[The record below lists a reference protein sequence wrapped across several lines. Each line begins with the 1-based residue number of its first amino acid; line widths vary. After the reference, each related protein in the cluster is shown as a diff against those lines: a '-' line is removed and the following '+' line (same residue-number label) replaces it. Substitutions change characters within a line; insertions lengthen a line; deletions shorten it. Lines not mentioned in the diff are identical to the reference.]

1 MTQGLILALTGV
13 SLLDLVEI
21 YGSDISSVSHLITT
35 RCVGGLLGSLLGGKL
50 YDTYNVQ
57 TMSILTMAIA
67 CVTVFMIPLSGSL
80 PLAHVMVFFGGISF
94 GAFDTGA
101 NVWII
106 KLWPQNSSPAL
117 QVFHLAFGVGCLV
130 APLFAEPF
138 LSTGHYATSSLN
150 LTDSNDTAFEGLF
163 FSVTGV
169 ALLDLADVYGTDV
182 GSVAQLV
189 TTRGVGILA
198 GSFFGGLLY
207 DRLNTQLLSVLFT
220 ALTSASVFVTPSSGE
235 LLYAHGTSV
244 LAGFSMG
251 ALDTGANVWLIN
263 LWPSGCGPV
272 LQVYHLAFGVG
283 AFIAPFVAEP
293 FLSCNTSVTANTTR
307 HGGLLIGAGTL
318 SREPQLPFAFG
329 IVSGFIALVATSMF
343 VVYLVDRSDCKPSG
357 GEQSSQPVNLVLV
370 GLLGC
375 YIMAYLGLECS
386 YGQMLATFA
395 VESDLRMTKSEAAY
409 LTSLYF
415 LTFTVAR
422 IGSVLWSML
431 AGPSCILITCQLLTA
446 VIFTLLV
453 VFGDSSATWL
463 WTLSGLAGVSLAAIF
478 AAAVSYTVQ
487 FVVMTNRLMSMVT
500 VAASLGTMVP
510 PLFVG
515 LFIEKDPMM
524 FTYVCLATALI
535 MSAFCFAMYLVT
547 RGRPLVTADISETQG
562 GHVG

>member
-1 MTQGLILALTGV
+1 MRINRTTSYRISNAAQLRVLMRALSRGDSEV
-13 SLLDLVEI
+13 ASPAPCFGFPRSQPHLYQQWVVNLKRDKWKPSP
-21 YGSDISSVSHLITT
+21 GSRLCSSHFTE
-35 RCVGGLLGSLLGGKL
+35 
-50 YDTYNVQ
+50 
-57 TMSILTMAIA
+57 A
-67 CVTVFMIPLSGSL
+67 CFDRSGSRTRL
-80 PLAHVMVFFGGISF
+80 KSDAIPTLFSF
-94 GAFDTGA
+94 
-101 NVWII
+101 
-106 KLWPQNSSPAL
+106 PEHL
-117 QVFHLAFGVGCLV
+117 QK
-130 APLFAEPF
+130 
-138 LSTGHYATSSLN
+138 
-150 LTDSNDTAFEGLF
+150 GLF

-307 HGGLLIGAGTL
+307 HGGLLIGADTL

-431 AGPSCILITCQLLTA
+431 ARPSCILITCQLLTA

-547 RGRPLVTADISETQG
+547 RGRPLVTADVSETQG

>member
-1 MTQGLILALTGV
+1 MGRAVHAVRYRPPEDVRKCVHAARMLSPRAQLWLKMARTCNLSLGCMGMGLILALTGV

-94 GAFDTGA
+94 GAFDT
-101 NVWII
+101 
-106 KLWPQNSSPAL
+106 
-117 QVFHLAFGVGCLV
+117 
-130 APLFAEPF
+130 
-138 LSTGHYATSSLN
+138 
-150 LTDSNDTAFEGLF
+150 
-163 FSVTGV
+163 
-169 ALLDLADVYGTDV
+169 
-182 GSVAQLV
+182 
-189 TTRGVGILA
+189 
-198 GSFFGGLLY
+198 GGLLY

>member
-1 MTQGLILALTGV
+1 MARRDAVLR
-13 SLLDLVEI
+13 LVRTANLC
-21 YGSDISSVSHLITT
+21 S
-35 RCVGGLLGSLLGGKL
+35 
-50 YDTYNVQ
+50 
-57 TMSILTMAIA
+57 A
-67 CVTVFMIPLSGSL
+67 CAGM
-80 PLAHVMVFFGGISF
+80 
-94 GAFDTGA
+94 
-101 NVWII
+101 
-106 KLWPQNSSPAL
+106 
-117 QVFHLAFGVGCLV
+117 
-130 APLFAEPF
+130 
-138 LSTGHYATSSLN
+138 
-150 LTDSNDTAFEGLF
+150 GLF

-307 HGGLLIGAGTL
+307 HGGLLIGADTL

-431 AGPSCILITCQLLTA
+431 ARPSCILITCQLLTA

-547 RGRPLVTADISETQG
+547 RGRPLVTADVSETQG